1 MTRQKTRVIQGVIG
15 TLLLFTLATLRA
27 ADTLPKQ
34 IADDDFWK
42 LSEGMSEANGEFQ
55 SENLLSNETGYQV
68 AIPVLKQFVKPDGV
82 YFGVGPEQNF
92 TYIAALRPKM
102 AFIIDIRRQNMVEH
116 MMYKALF
123 ELSSDRAE
131 FVSKLFSRKRPAGL
145 NQDST
150 VDDLFRGLASSPRDV
165 SESAK
170 TLKEMQ
176 DLLLQKHHIGLTAED
191 QKALEHVYDVF
202 AQYGPDINYSSGAN
216 GGGGGRGGST
226 YADLMTATDGA
237 GHELSYLA
245 TEESYRYLRDLET
258 HNLIIPLTGDF
269 GGPKAIQAVGK
280 YVKEHGSVV
289 TMFYT
294 SNVEQY
300 LFQGADNQGHLNG
313 GGMNFYK
320 NVATLPLDATSM
332 FIRSG
337 NGGNRGGGGNRA
349 FGAVG
354 RPNYVASI
362 QETLDAFKSGK
373 IQSYSD
379 IFLLS
384 R

>member
-1 MTRQKTRVIQGVIG
+1 MTRQRTRAIQGVVG
-15 TLLLFTLATLRA
+15 TLLLFTLAVRA

-34 IADDDFWK
+34 IADDEFWK
-42 LSEGMSEANGEFQ
+42 LSDSMSEANGEFQ
-55 SENLLSNETGYQV
+55 SENLLSNETGFQV

-131 FVSKLFSRKRPAGL
+131 FVSRLFSKKRPAGL
-145 NQDST
+145 STNST
-150 VDDLFRGLASSPRDV
+150 VDELFRAMVTAPRD
-165 SESAK
+165 EGTFAK
-170 TLKEMQ
+170 TLKDMQ
-176 DLLLQKHHIGLTAED
+176 DLLLKKHQYGLTAED
-191 QKALEHVYDVF
+191 QSALEHVYRVF
-202 AQYGPDINYSSGAN
+202 AQYGPDINYSSGVN
-216 GGGGGRGGST
+216 GGGGRGGST
-226 YADLMTATDGA
+226 YADLMTADDGT
-237 GHELSYLA
+237 GHQLSYLA
-245 TEESYRYLRDLET
+245 SEESYRFLRDLEVK
-258 HNLIIPLTGDF
+258 NLIVPLTGDF
-269 GGPKAIQAVGK
+269 GGPRAIQAVGK
-280 YVKEHGSVV
+280 YVKDHGGIV

-320 NVATLPLDATSM
+320 NVATLPLDSSSM

-349 FGAVG
+349 FGAAG

-362 QETLDAFKSGK
+362 QETLDAFKSGR
-373 IQSYSD
+373 IQAYSD

>member
-1 MTRQKTRVIQGVIG
+1 LG
-15 TLLLFTLATLRA
+15 TLLLFTLALRA

-34 IADDDFWK
+34 IADEEFWK
-42 LSEGMSEANGEFQ
+42 LSDSMSEANGEFQ

-131 FVSKLFSRKRPAGL
+131 FVSRLFSRKRPAGL
-145 NQDST
+145 NTSST
-150 VDDLFRGLASSPRDV
+150 VDELFSALATAPRDE
-165 SESAK
+165 SASAK

-176 DLLLQKHHIGLTAED
+176 DLLLQKHHFGLTAED
-191 QKALEHVYDVF
+191 QSALAHVYSVF

-216 GGGGGRGGST
+216 GGGGRGGTT
-226 YADLMTATDGA
+226 YADLMTTNDGA
-237 GHELSYLA
+237 GRQLSYLA
-245 TEESYRYLRDLET
+245 SEESYRFLRDLET
-258 HNLIIPLTGDF
+258 RNLIVPLTGDF

-280 YVKEHGSVV
+280 YVKEHGAVV

-320 NVATLPLDATSM
+320 NVATLPLDSSSM

-349 FGAVG
+349 FGAAG

-362 QETLDAFKSGK
+362 QETLDAFKSGR